1 MKNIDSQNVRDT
13 VYVGA
18 TVVGAAATAYLVWRM
33 MAGPDAQRE
42 MIMAYYHKAREHA
55 KQRAEYWGA
64 LADKYGELYINAGQ
78 VIR

>member
-1 MKNIDSQNVRDT
+1 MNRPTGNEIRDS

-78 VIR
+78 IVR